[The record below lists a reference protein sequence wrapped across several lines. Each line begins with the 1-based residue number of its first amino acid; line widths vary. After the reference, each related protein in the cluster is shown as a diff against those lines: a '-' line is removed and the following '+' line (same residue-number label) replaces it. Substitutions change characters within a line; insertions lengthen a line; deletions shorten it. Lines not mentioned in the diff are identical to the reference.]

1 MLFPL
6 IKISNMITADLA
18 TIIERLRV
26 EFAKPRASPRHLPFL
41 LQNPRSSFP
50 FLSSP
55 LPPLAPLDSPFTGI
69 KQGKDPGF
77 SPRRGED
84 KLARRIRVG
93 RWSMRTISPSNDG
106 YLVRVEE
113 KVSSSLSLSIRVFGY
128 RIEYLRKRNLDK
140 IESDD
145 KTRV

>member
-55 LPPLAPLDSPFTGI
+55 LPPPLAPLDSPFTGI

-113 KVSSSLSLSIRVFGY
+113 KVSLSIRVFGY